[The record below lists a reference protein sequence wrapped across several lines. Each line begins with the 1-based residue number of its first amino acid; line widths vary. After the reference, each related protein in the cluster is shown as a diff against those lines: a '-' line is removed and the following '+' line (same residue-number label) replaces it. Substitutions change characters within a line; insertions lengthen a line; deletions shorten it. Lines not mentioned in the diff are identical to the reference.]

1 MSKDLIVTTSGDRA
15 SKTRETWRPLLTPA
29 KTGTAPTTPLLP
41 DEVRL
46 SAFHKALTFAE
57 IAERIERLELQVS
70 RNEYSVPS
78 SEVSRSIIKEHQG
91 SVNL

>member
-15 SKTRETWRPLLTPA
+15 SKTRETWRPLVVPARTP
-29 KTGTAPTTPLLP
+29 GTPNTASLP

-46 SAFHKALTFAE
+46 SAFHKALTFGE
-57 IAERIERLELQVS
+57 IAERIERLELEVS

-78 SEVSRSIIKEHQG
+78 IDVGRSIIKEHRG
-91 SVNL
+91 